1 MANFLFLKNEL
12 EKFEQVFFYKRRT
25 LEEFINLMVE
35 RAELE
40 DNYAKGMDR
49 LSSSLAVFSGG

>member
-1 MANFLFLKNEL
+1 
-12 EKFEQVFFYKRRT
+12 
-25 LEEFINLMVE
+25 MVE

-49 LSSSLAVFSGG
+49 LSSSLAVFSGGYRISLQNHRNF